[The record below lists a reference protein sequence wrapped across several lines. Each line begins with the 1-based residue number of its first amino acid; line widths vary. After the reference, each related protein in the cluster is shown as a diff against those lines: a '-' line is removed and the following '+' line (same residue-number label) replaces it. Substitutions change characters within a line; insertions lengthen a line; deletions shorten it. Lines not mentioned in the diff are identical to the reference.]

1 MDTPTP
7 LFFGIAPVLV
17 KSLALVSLVS
27 ARDQAN
33 PGGIG
38 RNTRGIGTGV
48 GLALLLRNPI
58 ARAPPRIRGAITH
71 ALQN

>member
-7 LFFGIAPVLV
+7 LFFGIAPVPL
-17 KSLALVSLVS
+17 SFLALISLVC

-38 RNTRGIGTGV
+38 RNTGGIGTGV
-48 GLALLLRNPI
+48 RLALLLKNPI